1 MHYFLQCREVL
12 NDVWGKKKINK
23 SRRLLEQIK
32 QKASLA
38 LERHRMG
45 SGATSQSAAVRGP

>member
-1 MHYFLQCREVL
+1 MMSG
-12 NDVWGKKKINK
+12 GKKKINK

-45 SGATSQSAAVRGP
+45 SGATSQPAAVRGP

>member
-1 MHYFLQCREVL
+1 MMSG
-12 NDVWGKKKINK
+12 GKKKINK